1 MSLEN
6 PRVQAKISHQLLRE
20 GDGWHSNNATSASV
34 GYVVAKIFR
43 PNASLFRRA
52 CLLADA
58 NFLSREFFWTH
69 QLKVFSASKNR
80 LPERWRA
87 P

>member
-58 NFLSREFFWTH
+58 NFLSGNSFGHIGLRS
-69 QLKVFSASKNR
+69 SA
-80 LPERWRA
+80 
-87 P
+87 